1 MKRFISI
8 NAVRAVGILTVCIA
22 VMLLGLASTPG
33 SALANSDC
41 IDFETLPDGTPTS
54 DQMTID
60 NQYWGQSTPYTGV
73 KFSLSN
79 GKYPKIAK
87 VGTPVTAFQGPEGT
101 KDANCWNSETTDD
114 MPRALDQPV
123 VECSFLTSYTPEATT
138 PPDLIVDYYAT
149 VTEASGYILDIDAT
163 EGWRITAYMSPS
175 PAPVGTPL
183 ELVAESGNTGDGVAI
198 LWTISVPT
206 GFNRLVFRYIGGK
219 KEVGLAFDNFCTDTI
234 PGQDIPTLSEW
245 GLIGLMLVLLALAT
259 WVFFRRRKVVGVK
272 T

>member
-41 IDFETLPDGTPTS
+41 IDFETLPDGTQTS
-54 DQMTID
+54 DTMTID

-87 VGTPVTAFQGPEGT
+87 VGKPVTAFQGSPNT
-101 KDANCWNSETTDD
+101 KDQKCWDSVTTDD
-114 MPRALDQPV
+114 MPRVLDQPI
-123 VECSFLTSYTPEATT
+123 VECSFLTSYNPGDQT

-149 VTEASGYILDIDAT
+149 VTKASGYILDIDVQ
-163 EGWRITAYMSPS
+163 EKWRITAYMSLS
-175 PAPVGTPL
+175 PVGTPL
-183 ELVAESGNTGDGVAI
+183 ELVAGSVNTGDGVAT
-198 LWTISVPT
+198 LWTMSVPT
-206 GFNRLVFRYIGGK
+206 GFNRLVFHYCGVV

-245 GLIGLMLVLLALAT
+245 GLIGLMLVLLALGT
-259 WVFFRRRKVVGVK
+259 WVFFWRRKVIGGRL
-272 T
+272 